1 MRVAHTH
8 TARNLLE
15 NPRSNTGTD
24 KVDFVELCT
33 GLTVIC
39 GGKHLDKACCAY
51 NLYDVRGVRARSAR
65 ISIVS
70 HFHIS
75 ITSQEYDAR
84 RSLIPQES
92 HSKVHARIQTRLWRT
107 YNALEHR
114 YYDTKRP
121 WLSSEEKP
129 EGYLLCTECNFF
141 FARRYCKNCKEHFCI
156 DCHWKCHSKG
166 KRRFHEW
173 DRFDVVKQTCD
184 VCKDRTATVM
194 CHACDGAMYCQKCCD
209 MVHSAKNKRKHDR
222 HDF

>member
-1 MRVAHTH
+1 M
-8 TARNLLE
+8 LE
-15 NPRSNTGTD
+15 SVTRRT
-24 KVDFVELCT
+24 FLCT
-33 GLTVIC
+33 TTRNDLGYLRRRNQRDIFS
-39 GGKHLDKACCAY
+39 
-51 NLYDVRGVRARSAR
+51 VRGVRARSAR
-65 ISIVS
+65 TLIISLKDHVITHFVS
-70 HFHIS
+70 LHTS
-75 ITSQEYDAR
+75 RITHVLRIAHR
-84 RSLIPQES
+84 MLRSN
-92 HSKVHARIQTRLWRT
+92 T
-107 YNALEHR
+107 
-114 YYDTKRP
+114 
-121 WLSSEEKP
+121 
-129 EGYLLCTECNFF
+129 GTECNFF